1 LPAYIFRAHARPDEA
16 EYSACHI
23 FRRRSSIFWRAQF
36 LNGDILHSDDNFTV
50 TADPDLDEDC
60 RVMVLETVDGR
71 AMAVLT
77 PELAVKAGLRKRQGL
92 SIAAF
97 RHALDE
103 AGVVLHGADRVF
115 HFTEAEKKRLA
126 LDAPDAGPRRLSGE
140 DKAVFTGFQ
149 AQASEQDLDG
159 AFVELD
165 HWLVFGSFEQDR
177 LVCAASMYPWMD
189 GRVADLGV
197 LTLEPFRGKGHARKV
212 VRSISRHAWDLGYEP
227 QYRCQ
232 PDNAAS
238 ILLAGKAG
246 LELFG
251 TWEVVSPDSAV

>member
-1 LPAYIFRAHARPDEA
+1 MSYFSQTIVD
-16 EYSACHI
+16 
-23 FRRRSSIFWRAQF
+23 FWRAQF
-36 LNGDILHSDDNFTV
+36 LNGDILYSDDNFTV
-50 TADPDLDEDC
+50 AADPDLDKDC
-60 RVMVLETVDGR
+60 RVMVMETIDGR

-77 PELAVKAGLRKRQGL
+77 PELALKAGLRKRQGL
-92 SIAAF
+92 SIAGF

-103 AGVVLHGADRVF
+103 AGVVLHGADRIY

-126 LDAPDAGPRRLSGE
+126 LDEPVAGPRRLGAEDAALFSG
-140 DKAVFTGFQ
+140 FR

-159 AFVELD
+159 ASVELD

-177 LVCAASMYPWMD
+177 LVCAGSMYPWMD

-197 LTLEPFRGKGHARKV
+197 LTLEAYRGKGHARKV

-232 PDNAAS
+232 LDNAAS

>member
-1 LPAYIFRAHARPDEA
+1 MSIFSLTITD
-16 EYSACHI
+16 
-23 FRRRSSIFWRAQF
+23 FWRAQF

-50 TADPDLDEDC
+50 AADPDLGEDC

-71 AMAVLT
+71 TMAVLT

-92 SIAAF
+92 SVAAF
-97 RHALDE
+97 RDALTE

-115 HFTEAEKKRLA
+115 HFTEAERKRLA
-126 LDAPDAGPRRLSGE
+126 LDEPDAGPRRLSSE
-140 DKAVFTGFQ
+140 DEALFAGFQ
-149 AQASEQDLDG
+149 ALASEQDLDG

-189 GRVADLGV
+189 GHVADLGV

-212 VRSISRHAWDLGYEP
+212 VRSICKHAWDLGYEP

-232 PDNAAS
+232 QDNEAS
-238 ILLAGKAG
+238 ISLAKAAG
-246 LELFG
+246 MTLFG
-251 TWEVVSPDSAV
+251 TWEVVSPDSAA

>member
-1 LPAYIFRAHARPDEA
+1 MSIFSLTITD
-16 EYSACHI
+16 
-23 FRRRSSIFWRAQF
+23 FWRAQF
-36 LNGDILHSDDNFTV
+36 LNGDILHSDDIFTV

-71 AMAVLT
+71 GMAVLT

-97 RHALDE
+97 RNALTE
-103 AGVVLHGADRVF
+103 AGVTLHGADRVF
-115 HFTEAEKKRLA
+115 HFTEAEKKRLM
-126 LDAPDAGPRRLSGE
+126 LDEPAAGPRRLSSE

-165 HWLVFGSFEQDR
+165 HWLVFGLFEQDR

-212 VRSISRHAWDLGYEP
+212 VRSISRHAWELGYEP

-238 ILLAGKAG
+238 ILLASKAG

-251 TWEVVSPDSAV
+251 TWEVVSPDSVV

>member
-1 LPAYIFRAHARPDEA
+1 
-16 EYSACHI
+16 
-23 FRRRSSIFWRAQF
+23 
-36 LNGDILHSDDNFTV
+36 
-50 TADPDLDEDC
+50 
-60 RVMVLETVDGR
+60 VLETVDGR

-77 PELAVKAGLRKRQGL
+77 PELSVKAGLRKRQGL